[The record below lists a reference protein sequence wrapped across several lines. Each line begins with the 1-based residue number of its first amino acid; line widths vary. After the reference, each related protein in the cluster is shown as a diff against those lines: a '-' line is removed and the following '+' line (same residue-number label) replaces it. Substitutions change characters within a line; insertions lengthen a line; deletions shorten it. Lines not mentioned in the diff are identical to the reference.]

1 MTRIFTTLLKK
12 LWIVII
18 KINDEEITF
27 KKISSLL
34 HFSMRSRNAIVGYN
48 SLLAVKPKQIGL
60 VLIKQGT
67 SESSIKKLIKHFPD
81 TAIKILPAENGP
93 GKLVG
98 KDGIK
103 ILGIKRSE
111 FEKEIIKH
119 LKSLEI

>member
-1 MTRIFTTLLKK
+1 
-12 LWIVII
+12 
-18 KINDEEITF
+18 
-27 KKISSLL
+27 
-34 HFSMRSRNAIVGYN
+34 MRSRNAIVGYN
-48 SLLAVKPKQIGL
+48 SLLAVNPKQIGL

-67 SESSIKKLIKHFPD
+67 SESSIKKLIKHFPG
-81 TAIKILPAENGP
+81 TAIKILPVENGP
-93 GKLVG
+93 GKLIG

>member
-12 LWIVII
+12 LWTVII
-18 KINDEEITF
+18 KINDKEIAF
-27 KKISSLL
+27 SKISSLL

-48 SLLAVKPKQIGL
+48 SLLAVNPKQIGL

-67 SESSIKKLIKHFPD
+67 SESSIKKLIKHFPG
-81 TAIKILPAENGP
+81 TAIKILPVENGP
-93 GKLVG
+93 GKLIG

>member
-1 MTRIFTTLLKK
+1 MRISTTLLKQ

-48 SLLAVKPKQIGL
+48 SLLAVNSKKIGL
-60 VLIKQGT
+60 ILIKQGT
-67 SESSIKKLIKHFPD
+67 SESSIKKLIKHFPGI
-81 TAIKILPAENGP
+81 AIKILPAENGP
-93 GKLVG
+93 GKLIG

-103 ILGIKRSE
+103 ILGIKKSE
-111 FEKEIIKH
+111 FEREIIKH